1 MAGMRRLPVLV
12 LLGVVAVGAGAACRE
27 DTGNTGERYC
37 GAIKTNLERLNE
49 PSIDSPAEIQ
59 ATLEMFRA
67 IVDAAPAA
75 IEPEW
80 QQLLTNIETASTVD
94 PDDAES
100 LQRVSDVAR
109 SSKPAATRVQQ
120 YTDQLCALK
129 IEDPPPVTNPVTV
142 TTTIPGPNTSAPPT
156 STQGG
161 G

>member
-1 MAGMRRLPVLV
+1 MAAMRRLPAFVV
-12 LLGVVAVGAGAACRE
+12 LGVVAVSGGSACRE

-37 GAIKTNLERLNE
+37 GQIKTHLKRLNE
-49 PSIDSPAEIQ
+49 PSIDTAPEIQ
-59 ATLEMFRA
+59 VTLEIYRA
-67 IVDAAPAA
+67 ITDAAPAA

-80 QQLLTNIETASTVD
+80 QQLLLNIETASTVD

-100 LQRVSDVAR
+100 LQRVADVAR
-109 SSKPAATRVQQ
+109 SSMPAATRVQQ

-156 STQGG
+156 SAAGG
-161 G
+161 